1 MFIYCYSEFVLNLLK
16 LVGPPCFA
24 EGSLC
29 GLGDVFESALR
40 PALIAP
46 ETLQR
51 GAGPQ
56 PSYPRGLLLASFLGS
71 LY

>member
-1 MFIYCYSEFVLNLLK
+1 MLNLLE

-24 EGSLC
+24 EGSL
-29 GLGDVFESALR
+29 GGFGDVFESALC
-40 PALIAP
+40 PALIVS
-46 ETLQR
+46 ETLQP

-56 PSYPRGLLLASFLGS
+56 PCYPRGLLLASFLGS